1 MTEDW
6 TKWEGLIIDGVFP
19 LRRYLGRSD
28 HSVVFLTEHGAHN
41 LPDAAIKLIPA
52 DPVLAEAQLSRW
64 TIAGA
69 LSHPHLIRIFGSGRC
84 WLGGHPFLYVVMEY
98 ADQTLAQL
106 LPHRALTPE
115 EARELLLPTL
125 EALAFLHGKNLVQ
138 GQLKPPNV
146 LVVDDRVKL
155 ASDTVRPAGDSAA
168 GIGEPSLYDAP
179 EVKDGRNSAACDV
192 WGLGVTIVEALTQR
206 PPAWP
211 DARREIV
218 SLPAAL
224 PPLFADIA
232 RRCLSR
238 YPAGRPSITGLVAQ
252 IKRAAHA
259 PGAPVTDAGLSPVQA
274 SKPEAGK
281 AAVGAATV
289 SQVRAGEAPVGEA
302 AVSEARVTKAA
313 AEAPVTPAAVAEVA
327 VTKAP
332 VTQPAVAEVAVSK
345 DPTTQPAVAEV
356 AVSKAPA
363 TQPAVAEAAVTK
375 APVTQPAVAEAAVTN
390 APVSNAAGVGAPMT
404 KAAGSN
410 AAAAETSLTKAA
422 APKAMAATES
432 PVTKAASA
440 EAPPS
445 KAVATKV
452 GVSAVVGVTTTANE
466 TSTRAAA
473 AEPPAAKPL
482 PISAI
487 AAGVLAVLVVIWI
500 CWRLFHGH
508 PNPPQPASSNAQSSS
523 QQAAPPAAP
532 TQKLSAPA
540 PTPAVSAVLHQEIPD
555 VPRHARDSIRGRIKV
570 TVRVTV
576 DRSGNVVGQRLVN
589 SGSSRYFARLA
600 SVAAGKWKFAPTDKP
615 GSRGWLLQFEFTRGG
630 AAGHAAAAPT

>member
-19 LRRYLGRSD
+19 LRRYLGRSG
-28 HSVVFLTEHGAHN
+28 HSVVFLTEHAAHN

-52 DPVLAEAQLSRW
+52 DPVLAEAQLSCW

-106 LPHRALTPE
+106 LPHRALTPD

-168 GIGEPSLYDAP
+168 GLAEPSLYDSP
-179 EVKDGRNSAACDV
+179 ETKDGRNSAAGDV
-192 WGLGVTIVEALTQR
+192 WALGVTIVEALTQR
-206 PPAWP
+206 PPSWS
-211 DARREIV
+211 DARREVV
-218 SLPAAL
+218 SLPAAF

-238 YPAGRPSITGLVAQ
+238 YPAGRPSITGLVVQ

-259 PGAPVTDAGLSPVQA
+259 AVAPVTEAGSSPVQA
-274 SKPEAGK
+274 SKPEVGK
-281 AAVGAATV
+281 APVK
-289 SQVRAGEAPVGEA
+289 APVGEA
-302 AVSEARVTKAA
+302 AVSEARATKAAATEAAA
-313 AEAPVTPAAVAEVA
+313 AEAPVTKAAAPKEA
-327 VTKAP
+327 ATEAPVTKA
-332 VTQPAVAEVAVSK
+332 AVSN
-345 DPTTQPAVAEV
+345 AAAAE
-356 AVSKAPA
+356 
-363 TQPAVAEAAVTK
+363 
-375 APVTQPAVAEAAVTN
+375 APVTK
-390 APVSNAAGVGAPMT
+390 APVSNAAGVDAPMT
-404 KAAGSN
+404 KAAVPNAAASEAPMIKAAAPTA
-410 AAAAETSLTKAA
+410 AAAAE
-422 APKAMAATES
+422 APVMKGAL
-432 PVTKAASA
+432 A

-445 KAVATKV
+445 EAVATKV
-452 GVSAVVGVTTTANE
+452 GVSTTAANE
-466 TSTRAAA
+466 PPRRVAD
-473 AEPPAAKPL
+473 AEPPVANGLSVPAM
-482 PISAI
+482 
-487 AAGVLAVLVVIWI
+487 AAGALAVLVVIGVS
-500 CWRLFHGH
+500 WRLLHGH
-508 PNPPQPASSNAQSSS
+508 PNPAQPASSNAQSSS

-532 TQKLSAPA
+532 AQNLSMPG

-555 VPRHARDSIRGRIKV
+555 VPRHARESIRGRIKV

-576 DRSGNVVGQRLVN
+576 DRSGNVVGQRLVY

-630 AAGHAAAAPT
+630 AAGHAAAAPS

>member
-6 TKWEGLIIDGVFP
+6 TKWEGLIINGEFP
-19 LRRYLGRSD
+19 LRRYLGRSG

-84 WLGGHPFLYVVMEY
+84 RLGGHPFLFVVMEY
-98 ADQTLAQL
+98 AEQTLAQL
-106 LPHRALTPE
+106 LPHRALTPD

-125 EALAFLHGKNLVQ
+125 EALAYLHGKNLVQ

-168 GIGEPSLYDAP
+168 ALAEPSLYDSP
-179 EVKDGRNSAACDV
+179 ETKDGRISAAGDV
-192 WGLGVTIVEALTQR
+192 WALGVTIVEALTQR
-206 PPAWP
+206 PPSWS
-211 DARREIV
+211 DARREVV
-218 SLPAAL
+218 SLPAAF

-259 PGAPVTDAGLSPVQA
+259 TGASVTEAGLSPVQA
-274 SKPEAGK
+274 SKPQVGK
-281 AAVGAATV
+281 
-289 SQVRAGEAPVGEA
+289 APVGEA
-302 AVSEARVTKAA
+302 TVSEALVTKAA
-313 AEAPVTPAAVAEVA
+313 ATEAS
-327 VTKAP
+327 VTKA
-332 VTQPAVAEVAVSK
+332 A
-345 DPTTQPAVAEV
+345 
-356 AVSKAPA
+356 AP
-363 TQPAVAEAAVTK
+363 EAAATEASVTK
-375 APVTQPAVAEAAVTN
+375 
-390 APVSNAAGVGAPMT
+390 APVSNAAGVDAPMT
-404 KAAGSN
+404 KAAVSN
-410 AAAAETSLTKAA
+410 VAAAEASMTKAVAPTAAAATEAPVMKAA
-422 APKAMAATES
+422 L
-432 PVTKAASA
+432 A

-445 KAVATKV
+445 EAVATRV
-452 GVSAVVGVTTTANE
+452 GVSATAANE
-466 TSTRAAA
+466 PPRRAAA
-473 AEPPAAKPL
+473 AESPAANGLSVP
-482 PISAI
+482 AM
-487 AAGVLAVLVVIWI
+487 AAGALAVLVVIGI
-500 CWRLFHGH
+500 SWRLLHGH
-508 PNPPQPASSNAQSSS
+508 PNPAQPASSNAQSSS

-532 TQKLSAPA
+532 AQILSTPA

-555 VPRHARDSIRGRIKV
+555 VPRHARESIRGRIKV

-576 DRSGNVVGQRLVN
+576 DRSGNVVGQRLVY

-630 AAGHAAAAPT
+630 VAGHAAAAPT

>member
-6 TKWEGLIIDGVFP
+6 TKWEGLIINGEFP
-19 LRRYLGRSD
+19 LRRYLGRSG

-84 WLGGHPFLYVVMEY
+84 RLGGHPFLFVVMEY
-98 ADQTLAQL
+98 AEQTLAQL
-106 LPHRALTPE
+106 LPHRALTPD

-125 EALAFLHGKNLVQ
+125 EALAYLHGKNLVQ

-168 GIGEPSLYDAP
+168 GLAEPSLYDSP
-179 EVKDGRNSAACDV
+179 ETKDGRISAAGDV
-192 WGLGVTIVEALTQR
+192 WALGVTIVEALTQH
-206 PPAWP
+206 PPSWS
-211 DARREIV
+211 DARREVV
-218 SLPAAL
+218 SLPAAF

-259 PGAPVTDAGLSPVQA
+259 TGASVTEAGLSPVQA
-274 SKPEAGK
+274 SKPQMG
-281 AAVGAATV
+281 
-289 SQVRAGEAPVGEA
+289 RAPVGEA
-302 AVSEARVTKAA
+302 TVSEALATKAAATEAAA
-313 AEAPVTPAAVAEVA
+313 AEAPVINATVTEVAAAEVPVPNA
-327 VTKAP
+327 AAPKAATTEASVTKAAAP
-332 VTQPAVAEVAVSK
+332 P
-345 DPTTQPAVAEV
+345 
-356 AVSKAPA
+356 KAAA
-363 TQPAVAEAAVTK
+363 TEAPVTK
-375 APVTQPAVAEAAVTN
+375 AA
-390 APVSNAAGVGAPMT
+390 VSNV
-404 KAAGSN
+404 
-410 AAAAETSLTKAA
+410 AAAEASVTKAA
-422 APKAMAATES
+422 APKAAAAIES
-432 PVTKAASA
+432 PVTKSALA

-445 KAVATKV
+445 EAVATKV
-452 GVSAVVGVTTTANE
+452 GVSATAANE
-466 TSTRAAA
+466 PPRRVAD
-473 AEPPAAKPL
+473 AEPPAANGLSVP
-482 PISAI
+482 AM
-487 AAGVLAVLVVIWI
+487 AAGALAVLVVIAI
-500 CWRLFHGH
+500 SWRLIHGH
-508 PNPPQPASSNAQSSS
+508 PNPAQPASSNAQSSS

-532 TQKLSAPA
+532 AQNLSTPG

-555 VPRHARDSIRGRIKV
+555 VPRHARESIRGRIKV

-576 DRSGNVVGQRLVN
+576 DRSGNVVGQRLVY

-630 AAGHAAAAPT
+630 VAGHAAAAPS